1 MDSAER
7 RKRIV
12 QILTNAKGAVT
23 GTELSQQCDVS
34 RQIIVGDVA
43 ILRAE
48 GLGIVSTPRGYQLI
62 GDILPG
68 VQHVFVC
75 CHDMELMQAELE
87 AIVDNGGVVHNV
99 VIEHEVYGNLEG
111 TLNLRSRRD
120 VKQYVKKMKDSQAEL
135 LSRISGGIHTHL
147 VTAACQEDI
156 DAIQEAGRHRRHSG
170 SIRIAGR
177 FIYIKRYRKLS
188 TYIRWLRHWKSN
200 LVRYRRLPVL
210 HICEKGIDKRLKRG
224 YTKQA
229 VAAGRRGRPDSR
241 FA

>member
-48 GLGIVSTPRGYQLI
+48 GL
-62 GDILPG
+62 
-68 VQHVFVC
+68 
-75 CHDMELMQAELE
+75 
-87 AIVDNGGVVHNV
+87 GVVHNV

-156 DAIQEAGRHRRHSG
+156 DAIQEALESLG
-170 SIRIAGR
+170 
-177 FIYIKRYRKLS
+177 
-188 TYIRWLRHWKSN
+188 
-200 LVRYRRLPVL
+200 VL
-210 HICEKGIDKRLKRG
+210 
-224 YTKQA
+224 YT
-229 VAAGRRGRPDSR
+229 
-241 FA
+241 